1 MTTPKSPEEIIA
13 ELKLSEERVRAMYG
27 TAVTVGEDWIRSS
40 MASLL
45 LYMAERMGPEPRELL
60 PAEEMQINTFE
71 KGYNTAFR
79 DVRTLLTNEARKIT
93 EYEK

>member
-1 MTTPKSPEEIIA
+1 MTTPKSPEDIVREY
-13 ELKLSEERVRAMYG
+13 KLILDRLYENIPRNAPDEA
-27 TAVTVGEDWIRSS
+27 WLRSS

-45 LYMAERMGPEPRELL
+45 LYMAERMKPEQRELL

-93 EYEK
+93 NNE